1 MNFSRVPLY
10 FGSLEYMSKKIFKNN
25 QWLALGLIIF
35 GGLVGFF
42 PFNAQANVS
51 ASMIN
56 ALPQKTSQVFPLQ
69 KSMISATQAQ
79 KITRQPL
86 PPQKPKYHVVST
98 LAVGV
103 TAYNSEVGQTD
114 QSPYYTADGTWVYWG
129 VAAGPYN
136 LPFGTKFRVRGMFG
150 DKIFEIHDRSA
161 TPYGHVD
168 LWMDSRA
175 KAIQFGRRNLIVEI
189 LA

>member
-69 KSMISATQAQ
+69 IP
-79 KITRQPL
+79 R
-86 PPQKPKYHVVST
+86 
-98 LAVGV
+98 
-103 TAYNSEVGQTD
+103 
-114 QSPYYTADGTWVYWG
+114 SPRAAAADPAG
-129 VAAGPYN
+129 VAAH
-136 LPFGTKFRVRGMFG
+136 VRGAG
-150 DKIFEIHDRSA
+150 PGSGVVWC
-161 TPYGHVD
+161 PGGQV
-168 LWMDSRA
+168 S
-175 KAIQFGRRNLIVEI
+175 
-189 LA
+189 